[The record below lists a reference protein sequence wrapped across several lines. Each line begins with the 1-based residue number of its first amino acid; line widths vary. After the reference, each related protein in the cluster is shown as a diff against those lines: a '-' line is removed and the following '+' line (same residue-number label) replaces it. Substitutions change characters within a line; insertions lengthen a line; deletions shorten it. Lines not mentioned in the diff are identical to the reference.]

1 MSESTTEE
9 SGPPVTTEP
18 GPVRPPIII
27 TPPPLSVEQVEKLE
41 ALGEAFCEA
50 AEAIGTLY
58 GQYCRWVWHNF
69 KPMLIPPLVPPAL
82 VPETPPSTT
91 P

>member
-27 TPPPLSVEQVEKLE
+27 TPPPLSQEQVEKLE
-41 ALGEAFCEA
+41 AAIEAIGEA
-50 AEAIGTLY
+50 AEALGSLY
-58 GQYCRWVWHNF
+58 GHYCKWVLQNF
-69 KPMLIPPLVPPAL
+69 KPMLIPPVGP
-82 VPETPPSTT
+82 PPSTT